1 MSDIAAS
8 DDEDARDSALERSE
22 LGPSGEG
29 VFRLPSLAALRRAGR
44 PGPVVTM
51 GEVGAERLMER
62 GVEQG
67 EGLGTFSRW
76 AFGGGL

>member
-8 DDEDARDSALERSE
+8 DDEDARDAALECSE
-22 LGPSGEG
+22 PVPRGEG
-29 VFRLPSLAALRRAGR
+29 VLRLPSLAALRWAWR
-44 PGPVVTM
+44 PGPVLTI
-51 GEVGAERLMER
+51 GEVGAERVVER
-62 GVEQG
+62 DVERE